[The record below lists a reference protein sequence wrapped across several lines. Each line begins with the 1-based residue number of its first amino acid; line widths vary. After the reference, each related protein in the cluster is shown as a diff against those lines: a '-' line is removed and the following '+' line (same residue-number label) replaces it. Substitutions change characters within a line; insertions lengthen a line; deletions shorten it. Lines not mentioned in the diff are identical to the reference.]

1 MNFQDIQNIHVI
13 NLDSG
18 TFCSNIEKC
27 LLYILKV
34 KQKEPV
40 FITNNA
46 LKSSIYCKDLRKDFK
61 FLSLEK
67 NPLYLQY
74 NNKSYLWFCG
84 CSLQSKVVLSH
95 ASNWK
100 ELLSYLLLMFFIKK
114 FVYIRHSLYM
124 FLIILFYSEK

>member
-67 NPLYLQY
+67 KTLCIY
-74 NNKSYLWFCG
+74 NITTNRIFDFVA
-84 CSLQSKVVLSH
+84 VV
-95 ASNWK
+95 
-100 ELLSYLLLMFFIKK
+100 
-114 FVYIRHSLYM
+114 
-124 FLIILFYSEK
+124 YSPR